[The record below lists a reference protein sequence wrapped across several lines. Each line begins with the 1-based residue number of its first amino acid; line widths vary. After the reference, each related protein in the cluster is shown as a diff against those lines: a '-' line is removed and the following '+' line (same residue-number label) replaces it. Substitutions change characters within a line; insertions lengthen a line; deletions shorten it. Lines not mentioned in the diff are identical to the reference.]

1 MPKQE
6 FQNTQQTE
14 RAVLVFVN
22 PNKADDEYVEE
33 ELRELAR
40 TAELEVVA
48 DFRQRRPRPE
58 QKTFLGKGMTQDL
71 FAHLNEIK
79 ADVVIVDAGLSPVQG
94 RNLEKILQTKV
105 IDRPQLILD
114 IFAQRAHSKEGYL
127 QVELAQLSYL
137 LPRLTTLYTQFERQQ
152 GGIGVRGPGET
163 KLESD
168 RQVVKKRISSLAK
181 DIEELR
187 RQRQHQRDSRRRYP
201 FPFGTIVGYT
211 SAGKSTLLNTL
222 SGSEIFTDKKLFA
235 TLDPTT
241 RRVVLTDGYS
251 IFLTDTVGF
260 IRNLPAGL
268 VAAFKATL
276 EEVSE
281 ADFLVHV
288 VDVSNPK
295 WELQHDVVLE
305 TLDALGA
312 GNTPILTVF
321 NKCDLVH
328 DQYPLRELV
337 SQHPNSVYISA
348 KHAQGIPYLMDVL
361 TKIVQN
367 LLNST
372 TALVPYSSSDLVS
385 DCYEYGKVISVD
397 YREDGILIEAEVV
410 GEMAARLKPYVVEK

>member
-168 RQVVKKRISSLAK
+168 RQIVKKRISSLAK